1 MNDKIQRIADALDAN
16 RVDYDKDFRDLESRG
31 YASDACQ
38 SFSDGIVDSLG
49 EIVAAAVD
57 GGGFGPKE
65 RDAIEGLIRLALRLS
80 DKKAPDKLVKFG
92 ETKTKILAGV
102 PAPQSKEGKMN
113 IKEEV
118 LKYVSSS
125 ERGAEV
131 VLGMNI
137 SEGQKALLRESCDVL
152 KQIAETVGQVWDNS
166 SVNAANIAGEAVE
179 KIIEWRKKLSVY
191 MCDRAAVE
199 SLKAALGKAEEWKK
213 LDVAPKKR
221 EIAKEDYIAEKVGYE
236 TPNDVERIIDS
247 VGRREGLTVFQDAL
261 ARFDEET
268 ERRYG
273 TKKLEK
279 ERDGLQK
286 HKDDLYAGI
295 KSLTVQYRNGEIS
308 AELALPKIK
317 RMQREMQDLDERI
330 ESLDGE
336 INEKADSRLDRD
348 GIRREFQRLNDRIM
362 EFENDP
368 AMFATLSKNI
378 DLVELSAV
386 LLGRKNAEE
395 MKEIASRILAVFD
408 MMKVYGGFTEEV
420 RDSWRSIRQELRMER
435 EKEAEREPKRPVV
448 NAELKKKQAEDEMEA
463 LLREMDLDGE
473 NRERE
478 KKERQ
483 EESPAFIPLSEN
495 DK

>member
-1 MNDKIQRIADALDAN
+1 M
-16 RVDYDKDFRDLESRG
+16 
-31 YASDACQ
+31 
-38 SFSDGIVDSLG
+38 
-49 EIVAAAVD
+49 
-57 GGGFGPKE
+57 
-65 RDAIEGLIRLALRLS
+65 
-80 DKKAPDKLVKFG
+80 
-92 ETKTKILAGV
+92 
-102 PAPQSKEGKMN
+102 
-113 IKEEV
+113 
-118 LKYVSSS
+118 
-125 ERGAEV
+125 
-131 VLGMNI
+131 
-137 SEGQKALLRESCDVL
+137 
-152 KQIAETVGQVWDNS
+152 
-166 SVNAANIAGEAVE
+166 
-179 KIIEWRKKLSVY
+179 
-191 MCDRAAVE
+191 
-199 SLKAALGKAEEWKK
+199 
-213 LDVAPKKR
+213 
-221 EIAKEDYIAEKVGYE
+221 
-236 TPNDVERIIDS
+236 
-247 VGRREGLTVFQDAL
+247 
-261 ARFDEET
+261 
-268 ERRYG
+268 
-273 TKKLEK
+273 
-279 ERDGLQK
+279 
-286 HKDDLYAGI
+286 
-295 KSLTVQYRNGEIS
+295 QYRNGEIS

-483 EESPAFIPLSEN
+483 EEGPAFIPLSEN